1 MIIQEAGW
9 SVYVRFVDGTNDT
22 LEYLGV
28 TANQQTF
35 ATKAMAADAA
45 EQIKADKRVFDAW
58 PVWKMTII

>member
-1 MIIQEAGW
+1 MVIQEAGW
-9 SVYVRFVDGTNDT
+9 SVYVRFVDGTGDT

-45 EQIKADKRVFDAW
+45 EQIKADKRVLDAW
-58 PVWKMTII
+58 PVWSMTIV

>member
-1 MIIQEAGW
+1 MVIQEAGW
-9 SVYVRFVDGTNDT
+9 SVYVRFVDGTGDT

-45 EQIKADKRVFDAW
+45 EQIKADKRVLDAW
-58 PVWKMTII
+58 PVWSMAIV

>member
-9 SVYVRFVDGTNDT
+9 SVYVRFVDGTGDT

-35 ATKAMAADAA
+35 TTKAMAAEAA

-58 PVWKMTII
+58 PVWSMAIV

>member
-9 SVYVRFVDGTNDT
+9 SIYVRFVDGTGDT

-45 EQIKADKRVFDAW
+45 EQIKADKRVSDAW